1 MYPLYVKTP
10 NTLQDLRAC
19 EKEYREAGFPGCVG
33 STDAT
38 HIPLEKVSFALRQ
51 GHLGYKMSCTARTY
65 NLTVNHRRQILHS
78 TTGHPGRWND
88 KTQVRFDSFMTELQN
103 GALNST
109 MSFELRNQHSKNTRA
124 IKGAYV
130 IVDNGYLNWSTTVP
144 PMKNS
149 CNRSEIRFSQ
159 WLESLRKDVE
169 CTFGILKGRWRV
181 LKSGIRVHNTEVAD
195 NIWLTCCA
203 LHNLL
208 LDVDGLSVGWQHGVP
223 SHWESQRGQFEVDD
237 VPDSIRRLMS
247 PVAIRTSDRSSFG
260 GYNPAS
266 TIPHHVSN
274 DDESNAQQRIIQSQ
288 RIIGEGEEVAVN
300 ELPLSQFRAMLI
312 EHFNVLFHEQKIAWP
327 KRLAATM
334 PPRHVPN

>member
-1 MYPLYVKTP
+1 
-10 NTLQDLRAC
+10 
-19 EKEYREAGFPGCVG
+19 
-33 STDAT
+33 
-38 HIPLEKVSFALRQ
+38 
-51 GHLGYKMSCTARTY
+51 
-65 NLTVNHRRQILHS
+65 
-78 TTGHPGRWND
+78 
-88 KTQVRFDSFMTELQN
+88 LQN

-109 MSFELRNQHSKNTRA
+109 MSFELRNQHSENTRA

-247 PVAIRTSDRSSFG
+247 PVAIRTYDRSSFG

-288 RIIGEGEEVAVN
+288 RIIGEGEDVAVN